1 MSNDSTEHIFQQ
13 IYLNN
18 KWRCDETRSGPGSTL
33 NSTTLLRQNLVEVLT
48 KLNVK
53 TIVDAPCGD
62 INWMQHLDY
71 EFDQYIGI
79 DIVPELIEK
88 LRSTDVIK
96 NSSFQVN
103 NIITDI
109 LPQAD
114 VIFCRDCLIHLPYNA
129 IKSAINKI
137 SRAGFKY
144 IITTTFP
151 QQTNIDCITGSW
163 RPLNFS
169 AGPFNWPEP
178 EYLINEQPKN
188 SNWQFADKSMGVWD
202 IKKLTDYNKE

>member
-1 MSNDSTEHIFQQ
+1 MEHKSTEYIFQQ

-18 KWRCDETRSGPGSTL
+18 VWRCDETRSGPGSTL
-33 NSTTLLRQNLVEVLT
+33 SSTTLLRQNLVEVLT

-88 LRSTDVIK
+88 LRDTNIIK

-114 VIFCRDCLIHLPYNA
+114 VIFCRDCLIHLPFDKIKKA
-129 IKSAINKI
+129 ITNI
-137 SRAGFKY
+137 SKAGFKY

-151 QQTNIDCITGSW
+151 RQINIDCTTGSW
-163 RPLNFS
+163 RPLNFG
-169 AGPFNWPEP
+169 ADPFNWPAP
-178 EYLINEQPKN
+178 NYLINEQPEN